1 MPRKPATGFET
12 NDATEGTATDLA
24 SAMADL
30 EADTALTAAVGQ
42 DLVDNQIF
50 MRLAEVEKTA
60 NQSIEEQRNFYAFY
74 I

>member
-1 MPRKPATGFET
+1 
-12 NDATEGTATDLA
+12 
-24 SAMADL
+24 MADL
-30 EADTALTAAVGQ
+30 EADTALTTAVGQ